1 MKAEGQPLPD
11 VGYGVSGA
19 ALAVESGLTPAHGCA
34 ETRHMARVLVVEDDS
49 SISQLL
55 RIVLETAGHE
65 VLAADDGSRG
75 LAMATRRSP
84 DVILLDVM
92 MPFMDGFAVLEALR
106 QDERTLT
113 IPVVMLSAIQ
123 KESVE
128 ERCYRLGAQAF
139 VRKPF
144 DPDILL
150 GTIEEVVAVRPEL
163 AIERTERRL
172 GEVPLSVIL
181 AWRGGV

>member
-1 MKAEGQPLPD
+1 
-11 VGYGVSGA
+11 
-19 ALAVESGLTPAHGCA
+19 
-34 ETRHMARVLVVEDDS
+34 MARVLVIEDEP

-55 RIVLETAGHE
+55 RIVLENDGHE
-65 VLAADDGSRG
+65 VLVADDGSRG
-75 LAMATRRSP
+75 LATATRRSP
-84 DVILLDVM
+84 EVIILDVM

-106 QDERTLT
+106 EDERTVT

-123 KESVE
+123 KEAVE

-150 GTIEEVVAVRPEL
+150 GTVQELVSTPPQLTIEQVAREP
-163 AIERTERRL
+163 R
-172 GEVPLSVIL
+172 EVPLSVIL
-181 AWRGGV
+181 AWRGGA

>member
-1 MKAEGQPLPD
+1 
-11 VGYGVSGA
+11 
-19 ALAVESGLTPAHGCA
+19 
-34 ETRHMARVLVVEDDS
+34 MARVLVIEDEP

-55 RIVLETAGHE
+55 RIVLENEGHE
-65 VLAADDGSRG
+65 VLVADDGSRG
-75 LAMATRRSP
+75 LATATRRSP
-84 DVILLDVM
+84 EVIILDVM

-106 QDERTLT
+106 EDERTVT

-123 KESVE
+123 KEAVE

-150 GTIEEVVAVRPEL
+150 GTVQELVSTPPQLTIEQVAREP
-163 AIERTERRL
+163 R
-172 GEVPLSVIL
+172 EVPLSVIL
-181 AWRGGV
+181 AWRGGA

>member
-1 MKAEGQPLPD
+1 
-11 VGYGVSGA
+11 
-19 ALAVESGLTPAHGCA
+19 
-34 ETRHMARVLVVEDDS
+34 MARVLVVEDES

-55 RIVLETAGHE
+55 RIVLETEGHE
-65 VLAADDGSRG
+65 VLTADDGSRG

-92 MPFMDGFAVLEALR
+92 MPYMDGFAVLEALR
-106 QDERTLT
+106 EDERTVT
-113 IPVVMLSAIQ
+113 IPVIMLSAIQ

-139 VRKPF
+139 IRKPF
-144 DPDILL
+144 DPGILL
-150 GTIEEVVAVRPEL
+150 GTIEEVMAAPLRL
-163 AIERTERRL
+163 STEQASRQPR
-172 GEVPLSVIL
+172 EVPLALIL

>member
-1 MKAEGQPLPD
+1 
-11 VGYGVSGA
+11 
-19 ALAVESGLTPAHGCA
+19 
-34 ETRHMARVLVVEDDS
+34 MARVLVVEDDS

-55 RIVLETAGHE
+55 RVILETEGHE
-65 VLAADDGSRG
+65 VLSADDGSRG
-75 LAMATRRSP
+75 LAMATRRAP

-106 QDERTLT
+106 EDERTVMV
-113 IPVVMLSAIQ
+113 PVVMLSAIQ

-150 GTIEEVVAVRPEL
+150 GTIEEVIAAPL
-163 AIERTERRL
+163 PISTEQARRQPR
-172 GEVPLSVIL
+172 EVPLAVTL